1 MLDMRL
7 LAGRPCSSE
16 YQSTFSVFPFLTWFG
31 GRYAIL
37 AFVSLFIWVI
47 VPGGSN
53 SLLRQFDSGQFRVLE
68 SNFLYGGEK
77 IYAIIEI
84 GGKQYKVA
92 PKQTIEVERLD
103 VPEGDIVELD
113 RVLFIG
119 GDKDNVVGD
128 PVIKGAKVVATSLG
142 EAKGEKVI
150 AFRYKSKVRHRSK
163 RGHRQTYTK
172 ILVNE
177 IIKGEGE

>member
-1 MLDMRL
+1 
-7 LAGRPCSSE
+7 
-16 YQSTFSVFPFLTWFG
+16 
-31 GRYAIL
+31 
-37 AFVSLFIWVI
+37 
-47 VPGGSN
+47 
-53 SLLRQFDSGQFRVLE
+53 VLK
-68 SNFLYGGEK
+68 SPFLYGGEK

-113 RVLFIG
+113 KVLFIG
-119 GDKDNVVGD
+119 EDKNTLVGN
-128 PVIKGAKVVATSLG
+128 PIIKGAKVVATSLG
-142 EAKGEKVI
+142 EAKGGKVI
-150 AFRYKSKVRHRSK
+150 VFRYKSKVRYRSK

-177 IIKGEGE
+177 IVKGKGE

>member
-1 MLDMRL
+1 M
-7 LAGRPCSSE
+7 
-16 YQSTFSVFPFLTWFG
+16 
-31 GRYAIL
+31 
-37 AFVSLFIWVI
+37 
-47 VPGGSN
+47 
-53 SLLRQFDSGQFRVLE
+53 
-68 SNFLYGGEK
+68 YGGEK

-92 PKQTIEVERLD
+92 PKQTIDVERLD
-103 VPEGDIVELD
+103 VPEGDKVELD
-113 RVLFIG
+113 KVLFIG
-119 GDKDNVVGD
+119 EDKKNLVGS

-150 AFRYKSKVRHRSK
+150 VFRYKSKVRHRSK

-177 IIKGEGE
+177 IVNGKGK